1 MYCLE
6 DMEKIEEQYVAY
18 ITFMKDNLNDL
29 EEVLKT
35 RYGEEY
41 KLSYE
46 EDSIDDIELFLSEQ
60 LDNYTIT
67 LFPKGKLLEN
77 ISTYMG
83 EIIKRKFSGH
93 WDFERDE
100 DMLTFG
106 FPVVTGLKGL
116 DKDFGW
122 APIHNIFAF
131 EETRKEGLLLKG
143 LRAIL
148 YANDP
153 SKW

>member
-1 MYCLE
+1 MAI
-6 DMEKIEEQYVAY
+6 DMKKIEDDFQTYLMFIE
-18 ITFMKDNLNDL
+18 DNLIDL
-29 EEVLKT
+29 ETVLKEY
-35 RYGEEY
+35 YGENYE
-41 KLSYE
+41 LSYN
-46 EDSIDDIELFLSEQ
+46 EDSILKIETFLGEQ

>member
-1 MYCLE
+1 MAI
-6 DMEKIEEQYVAY
+6 DMKKIEDDFQTYLMFIE
-18 ITFMKDNLNDL
+18 DNLIDL
-29 EEVLKT
+29 ETVLKEY
-35 RYGEEY
+35 YGENYE
-41 KLSYE
+41 LSYN
-46 EDSIDDIELFLSEQ
+46 EDSILKIETFLGEQ

-122 APIHNIFAF
+122 VPIHNIFAF

>member
-1 MYCLE
+1 MAI
-6 DMEKIEEQYVAY
+6 DMKKIEDDFQTYLMFIE
-18 ITFMKDNLNDL
+18 DNLIDL
-29 EEVLKT
+29 ETVLKEY
-35 RYGEEY
+35 YGGKYE
-41 KLSYE
+41 LSYN
-46 EDSIDDIELFLSEQ
+46 EDSILKIETFLGEQ

-83 EIIKRKFSGH
+83 EIIKRKLSGH

-106 FPVVTGLKGL
+106 FPVVTGLRGL

-122 APIHNIFAF
+122 APIHNVFAF

-148 YANDP
+148 YANDS